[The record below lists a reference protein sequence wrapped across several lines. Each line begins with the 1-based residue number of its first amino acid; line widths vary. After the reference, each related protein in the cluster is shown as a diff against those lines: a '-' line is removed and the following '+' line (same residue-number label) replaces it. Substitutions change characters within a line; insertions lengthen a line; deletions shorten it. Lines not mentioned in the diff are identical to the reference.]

1 MKSESLN
8 LNLFNNSGVSNGSNF
23 WINISWDSDRNPSME
38 DCRKVVRLDQER
50 QKIVSTYRCAL
61 NLKRQIGAFTLLEHI
76 PVI

>member
-8 LNLFNNSGVSNGSNF
+8 LNLFNNSGGSNGSNF

-50 QKIVSTYRCAL
+50 QK
-61 NLKRQIGAFTLLEHI
+61 
-76 PVI
+76 